1 MVVKALAHPLRVEIL
16 RILDEGRSS
25 PIELSRRLDAPL
37 GVVSYHVR
45 VLSDL
50 GLIRLVK
57 RTARRGAIEHH
68 YAAAPGLG
76 LSVLTPSL
84 DEDGRGALA
93 EAIHAFRERVARI
106 EGEAAQRNGEEAAP
120 TATVVLMSFTTAAAH

>member
-16 RILDEGRSS
+16 RILDEGRAS
-25 PIELSRRLDAPL
+25 PIELSRRLEAPL

-45 VLSDL
+45 VLSEL

-84 DEDGRGALA
+84 DEDGRESLS
-93 EAIHAFRERVARI
+93 EAIAEFRERVASI
-106 EGEAAQRNGEEAAP
+106 EGEAAARNGQHAP
-120 TATVVLMSFTTAAAH
+120 STSTIVLMSFTTGAAR

>member
-16 RILDEGRSS
+16 QLLDEGRSS
-25 PIELSRRLDAPL
+25 PIELSRRLNAPL

-68 YAAAPGLG
+68 YASVPGLG

-93 EAIHAFRERVARI
+93 EAIRAFRERVAHI
-106 EGEAAQRNGEEAAP
+106 EGESAERNGGGGRP
-120 TATVVLMSFTTAAAH
+120 NSTVVVMSFEGAARG

>member
-16 RILDEGRSS
+16 RILDEGRAS
-25 PIELSRRLDAPL
+25 PIELSRRLQSPL

-68 YAAAPGLG
+68 YAAVPGLG

-84 DEDGRGALA
+84 DDDGRDELA
-93 EAIHAFRERVARI
+93 EAMKEFRERVAAI
-106 EGEAAQRNGEEAAP
+106 EGEAAGRNGGDTAP
-120 TATVVLMSFTTAAAH
+120 TATVVLMSFTNGATR